1 MLSVIHL
8 LQILINMIVQENV
21 LQNQS
26 ILGKALWL
34 KKRRLSVTREMTDN
48 DNKLPR
54 TRSRTEQY
62 DKSMRIICQQP
73 DGPTCKVAFKETGKT
88 VLSVGQKLSGTF
100 FIRLN
105 TTTYDTDAITKDFL
119 HHNLCRAKAKRLAEP
134 QPKRWQMLN

>member
-62 DKSMRIICQQP
+62 DKSMRIICQ
-73 DGPTCKVAFKETGKT
+73 
-88 VLSVGQKLSGTF
+88 
-100 FIRLN
+100 
-105 TTTYDTDAITKDFL
+105 
-119 HHNLCRAKAKRLAEP
+119 
-134 QPKRWQMLN
+134 